1 MAYDEYVTL
10 ASKSKMQS
18 SAAGQMA
25 VGGGARVWSKVLAKG
40 AWEDLGELEL
50 VLPAVGG
57 GRGGGGKGEMWR
69 VDVGLEE
76 IGGWLEGESGRGG
89 ALGRWCREI

>member
-1 MAYDEYVTL
+1 MVYEEYVSL

-25 VGGGARVWSKVLAKG
+25 VGGGARVWSKELAKG
-40 AWEDLGELEL
+40 AWERLVALEL
-50 VLPAVGG
+50 VLPATGG
-57 GRGGGGKGEMWR
+57 GRGGKGEMWR

-76 IGGWLEGESGRGG
+76 IGGCLEGMSGTGLGG
-89 ALGRWCREI
+89 LGKWCREI